1 MTRSATM
8 ADTDTPR
15 ALLIVALQD
24 LHDAET
30 AWIER
35 SEELQ
40 RNASYRIATYLAE
53 EARAAQAQAERLAA
67 AIAAL
72 DGEVEGPPNIWLRAI
87 LDDAARDAD
96 TIAAGPLRDIALVGA
111 FRKGKQAERVSY
123 ETAIGLARRMHQDDL
138 VRTLTVSRDEEAR
151 TDAALVLL
159 LDAILRDLPL

>member
-1 MTRSATM
+1 MRSATM

-24 LHDAET
+24 LHDAEL
-30 AWIER
+30 AWMER
-35 SEELQ
+35 AAELQ
-40 RNASYRIATYLAE
+40 RNASYRIGTYLAE

-72 DGEVEGPPNIWLRAI
+72 NGEVEGPPNIWLRAI

-123 ETAIGLARRMHQDDL
+123 ETAISLARRMNLDAMLPPL
-138 VRTLTVSRDEEAR
+138 VTSRDEEAR
-151 TDAALVLL
+151 TDAALVIL
-159 LDAILRDLPL
+159 LDAIIRDLPV

>member
-1 MTRSATM
+1 MRSAPM

-24 LHDAET
+24 LLDAET
-30 AWIER
+30 AWTEHAPD
-35 SEELQ
+35 LQ

-53 EARAAQAQAERLAA
+53 ESRTAQVQAERLRS
-67 AIAAL
+67 AIATL
-72 DGEVEGPPNIWLRAI
+72 DGDIDGPPNIWLRAI

-96 TIAAGPLRDIALVGA
+96 TIASGPLRDTALLGA

-123 ETAIGLARRMHQDDL
+123 ETAIGLARRMHHDDL

-159 LDAILRDLPL
+159 LDSTLRDLPL

>member
-1 MTRSATM
+1 M

-24 LHDAET
+24 LYDAEL

-35 SEELQ
+35 SAELQ
-40 RNASYRIATYLAE
+40 RNASYRIGTYLAE
-53 EARAAQAQAERLAA
+53 EARAAQAQAGRLTS
-67 AIAAL
+67 AITAL

-96 TIAAGPLRDIALVGA
+96 TIAPGPLRDTALVGA

-123 ETAIGLARRMHQDDL
+123 ETAIGLARRMNQDEL

-159 LDAILRDLPL
+159 LDTVLRDLVV

>member
-1 MTRSATM
+1 M

-24 LHDAET
+24 LYDAEL

-35 SEELQ
+35 SAELQ
-40 RNASYRIATYLAE
+40 RNASYRIGTYLAE
-53 EARAAQAQAERLAA
+53 EARAAQAQAGRLTSAST
-67 AIAAL
+67 AL

-96 TIAAGPLRDIALVGA
+96 TIAPGPLRDTALVGA

-123 ETAIGLARRMHQDDL
+123 ETAIGLARRMNQDEL

-159 LDAILRDLPL
+159 LDTVLRDLVV

>member
-1 MTRSATM
+1 MRSATM

-35 SEELQ
+35 SGELQ

-53 EARAAQAQAERLAA
+53 EARVAQAQAERLTS

-72 DGEVEGPPNIWLRAI
+72 DGDVHGPPNIWLRAI

-96 TIAAGPLRDIALVGA
+96 TIAPGPPRDTALVGA

-123 ETAIGLARRMHQDDL
+123 ETAIGLARRMNLDDL

-159 LDAILRDLPL
+159 LDAILRDLVV

>member
-1 MTRSATM
+1 M

-24 LHDAET
+24 LHDAEL

-35 SEELQ
+35 SAELQ
-40 RNASYRIATYLAE
+40 RNASYRIGTYLAE
-53 EARAAQAQAERLAA
+53 EARAAQAQAERLTS
-67 AIAAL
+67 AIATL
-72 DGEVEGPPNIWLRAI
+72 DGDVQGPPNIWLRAI

-96 TIAAGPLRDIALVGA
+96 TIAAGPLRDAALVGA

-123 ETAIGLARRMHQDDL
+123 ETAIGLARRMDHDDL

-151 TDAALVLL
+151 TDAALILL
-159 LDAILRDLPL
+159 LDTVLRDLVV

>member
-1 MTRSATM
+1 MRSEPM

-30 AWIER
+30 AWVER
-35 SEELQ
+35 SGALQ
-40 RNASYRIATYLAE
+40 HNASYRIGTYLAE
-53 EARAAQAQAERLAA
+53 EARTAQAQAGRLTS

-72 DGEVEGPPNIWLRAI
+72 NGKVEGPPNIWLRAI

-96 TIAAGPLRDIALVGA
+96 TIAAGPLRDTALVGA

-123 ETAIGLARRMHQDDL
+123 ETAIGLARRMHHDDL

-151 TDAALVLL
+151 IDAALVLL
-159 LDAILRDLPL
+159 DTILREMVV

>member
-1 MTRSATM
+1 M
-8 ADTDTPR
+8 ADTATPT

-24 LHDAET
+24 LHDAEL

-35 SEELQ
+35 SAELQ
-40 RNASYRIATYLAE
+40 RNASYRIASYLAE
-53 EARAAQAQAERLAA
+53 EARAAQAQAGRLTS

-87 LDDAARDAD
+87 LDDAARDAE
-96 TIAAGPLRDIALVGA
+96 TIAPGPLRDTALVGA

-123 ETAIGLARRMHQDDL
+123 ETAIGLARRMNHDDL

-159 LDAILRDLPL
+159 LDTVLRDLPV

>member
-1 MTRSATM
+1 MRSAPM

-30 AWIER
+30 AWTEHAPD
-35 SEELQ
+35 LQ
-40 RNASYRIATYLAE
+40 RNASYRIAAYLAE
-53 EARAAQAQAERLAA
+53 EARTAQVQAERLKS
-67 AIAAL
+67 AIATL
-72 DGEVEGPPNIWLRAI
+72 DGNVDGPRNIWLRAI

-96 TIAAGPLRDIALVGA
+96 TIASGPLRDTALLGA

-123 ETAIGLARRMHQDDL
+123 ETAIGLARRMNLDEI

-151 TDAALVLL
+151 TDAALVIL
-159 LDAILRDLPL
+159 LDAILRDLVV